1 MIDSY
6 GRRDAGL
13 NRHVPEVVLFLLYVA
28 LVISG
33 GVVGLSSGLS
43 GHRPSRGSSFA
54 MVLLVVGMVFIIIDL
69 DRPRRGLI
77 RVSHAP
83 LIDLLA
89 SIDPKPAQP
98 R

>member
-1 MIDSY
+1 M
-6 GRRDAGL
+6 AG
-13 NRHVPEVVLFLLYVA
+13 A
-28 LVISG
+28 
-33 GVVGLSSGLS
+33 VVGLSSGLS
-43 GHRPSRGSSFA
+43 GHRPSRGSSMA
-54 MVLLVVGMVFIIIDL
+54 MILLVVALIFIIVDL

-89 SIDPKPAQP
+89 SIDAKPVAAAPQ